1 MSDIFKED
9 TMLEVNPEHT
19 SPIKTSIDHFTE
31 FLAGIVKQKYNYVKY
46 VSIRK

>member
-1 MSDIFKED
+1 
-9 TMLEVNPEHT
+9 MLEVNPEHT